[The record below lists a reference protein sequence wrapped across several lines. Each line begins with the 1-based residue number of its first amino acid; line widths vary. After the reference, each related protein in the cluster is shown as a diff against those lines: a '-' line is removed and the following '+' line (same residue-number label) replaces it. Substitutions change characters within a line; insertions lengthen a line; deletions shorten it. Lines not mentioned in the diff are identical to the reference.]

1 MRRTGRPREAPRGR
15 RELPPSLRLPSQ
27 DAKERPVGAPK
38 TILPARAV
46 LPHPNPPEDAK
57 EASENMLAR
66 ANAMRGITIYCAET
80 PTKISLGLP
89 NTLMKSSIFS
99 VVPIPKRI
107 TPKRIFIIFTPMNSS
122 ITQLKVL
129 GLITAITTAIKIII
143 KKYFSTNLK
152 ILFINLIYV
161 KSIYKSLDIH

>member
-66 ANAMRGITIYCAET
+66 AKAMRGMMTYCADT
-80 PTKISLGLP
+80 PTRISLGLLK
-89 NTLMKSSIFS
+89 TVTKSFIFK

-107 TPKRIFIIFTPMNSS
+107 IPRRIFITLTPINSS
-122 ITQLKVL
+122 KTQFILNAIYINKTSGSIINIKVFL
-129 GLITAITTAIKIII
+129 HLLLYSSIKYI
-143 KKYFSTNLK
+143 KN
-152 ILFINLIYV
+152 
-161 KSIYKSLDIH
+161 